1 MHVNYKLALAK
12 TICQRLNK
20 GTLPSSYAE
29 IIPCA
34 TETVD
39 LQHPLREFKVEW
51 GHSAPRKL
59 VGQVFRELDIFR
71 H

>member
-1 MHVNYKLALAK
+1 MHVNYKVALAK

-51 GHSAPRKL
+51 GTLLQGSWWDRSL
-59 VGQVFRELDIFR
+59 ES
-71 H
+71 